1 MYTST
6 ASPRRLQKWK
16 PARKPPPL
24 HTAHALHAPPARRK
38 WRAPHTLA
46 LLSRQSHTHARPHLT
61 HPTPAPTRTHVAL
74 PALIRKPFE
83 NPSKTLLSPRTWTS
97 FFLPAL
103 TATHSQITRPRARGL
118 EKSPHN
124 VTHSRCTHTAH
135 SETARP
141 AEHPYRFPL
150 RAPHGA
156 WGVASYPHLSL
167 SQNFNAASCT
177 HTAHTRCIATFE
189 TAPDLTTHLSHVW
202 RRLRES
208 DHAPGTH
215 GVAGAYVTALITFS
229 LACFRIGRARD
240 KVCIRHGGQR
250 NVTEYGVTEIGETMT
265 WGHFYDPKQHGD
277 LVVAHCS
284 CGWTSA
290 LAFGGRDPAGDDVGE
305 RMAWQT
311 FKTDHLEHI
320 AVLEQR

>member
-1 MYTST
+1 M
-6 ASPRRLQKWK
+6 
-16 PARKPPPL
+16 
-24 HTAHALHAPPARRK
+24 
-38 WRAPHTLA
+38 
-46 LLSRQSHTHARPHLT
+46 
-61 HPTPAPTRTHVAL
+61 
-74 PALIRKPFE
+74 
-83 NPSKTLLSPRTWTS
+83 
-97 FFLPAL
+97 
-103 TATHSQITRPRARGL
+103 
-118 EKSPHN
+118 
-124 VTHSRCTHTAH
+124 
-135 SETARP
+135 
-141 AEHPYRFPL
+141 
-150 RAPHGA
+150 
-156 WGVASYPHLSL
+156 
-167 SQNFNAASCT
+167 
-177 HTAHTRCIATFE
+177 
-189 TAPDLTTHLSHVW
+189 
-202 RRLRES
+202 
-208 DHAPGTH
+208 
-215 GVAGAYVTALITFS
+215 AGAYVTALITFS